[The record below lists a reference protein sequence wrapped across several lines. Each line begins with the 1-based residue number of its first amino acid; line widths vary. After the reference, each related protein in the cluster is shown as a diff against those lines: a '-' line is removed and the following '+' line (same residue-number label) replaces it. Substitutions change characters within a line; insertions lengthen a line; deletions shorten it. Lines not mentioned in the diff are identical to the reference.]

1 MMLLSASISTSL
13 LYFLPA
19 FEPALRFVGA
29 GYILYLAY
37 ATLKAGYSFRQDGL
51 KPMGFV
57 NGLMLQLLNPK
68 VIVYGLTLFSAF
80 LASITHHFVLLI
92 LVAIF
97 LAGTAFC
104 ATSTW
109 ALFGTAIKTYLH
121 RPRVKVAVNTVLSL
135 LLVYTA
141 LELAGIWPV
150 G

>member
-13 LYFLPA
+13 LSLAPA
-19 FEPALRFVGA
+19 FEPILRFVGA
-29 GYILYLAY
+29 GYILYLAFG
-37 ATLKAGYSFRQDGL
+37 TLKASYSFQENDL

-57 NGLMLQLLNPK
+57 KGLMLQLLNPK

-80 LASITHHFVLLI
+80 LASITHNIIMLV

-97 LAGTAFC
+97 LATTAFC

-121 RPRVKVAVNTVLSL
+121 QPRVKIAVNTILSL
-135 LLVYTA
+135 LLIYTA
-141 LELAGIWPV
+141 LELAGIL
-150 G
+150 